1 MHRLIKPNLG
11 FFYGDNKLGLVDEYG
26 NFKIQLVSRN
36 YMLNYS
42 NMPLDRGSNA
52 RKDPTWVDAK
62 KTADSL
68 WLLVKGNHTL
78 FANSSPEVVYLAY
91 QQVAHLD
98 LTQAIL
104 LGSNKQDNA
113 VFALDVTE
121 LEESLLATIVGDAQ
135 FADIRQ
141 YGTQVALED
150 GSNAALAR
158 GLCYWHATHSF
169 CGRCGTKNHLV
180 EGGHSR
186 LCDNAACM
194 HQTFPRTDP
203 AVIMVVTKTFSDG
216 VERCLLGRQATWPK
230 GLYSSLAGFVDPG
243 ETLEQTVIREV
254 KEEAGITVEKA
265 EYIASQPWPFPSSIM
280 LGFIAT
286 ASSDE
291 ISTEQ
296 DELEDAKW
304 FSREEL
310 AQFKDWHHQGEHL
323 KLPRAD
329 SISRYLIEYWRTQIE
344 G

>member
-1 MHRLIKPNLG
+1 
-11 FFYGDNKLGLVDEYG
+11 
-26 NFKIQLVSRN
+26 
-36 YMLNYS
+36 
-42 NMPLDRGSNA
+42 
-52 RKDPTWVDAK
+52 
-62 KTADSL
+62 
-68 WLLVKGNHTL
+68 
-78 FANSSPEVVYLAY
+78 
-91 QQVAHLD
+91 
-98 LTQAIL
+98 
-104 LGSNKQDNA
+104 
-113 VFALDVTE
+113 
-121 LEESLLATIVGDAQ
+121 
-135 FADIRQ
+135 
-141 YGTQVALED
+141 
-150 GSNAALAR
+150 
-158 GLCYWHATHSF
+158 
-169 CGRCGTKNHLV
+169 
-180 EGGHSR
+180 
-186 LCDNAACM
+186 M

-216 VERCLLGRQATWPK
+216 TERCLLGRQATWPK

-329 SISRYLIEYWRTQIE
+329 SISRYLIEYWRTHSK